1 MSDHT
6 FSRLHLAE
14 TMKEV
19 RKHVSKEEIKA
30 AWTYKYTWGKR
41 SGPYDCE
48 FHGPNNFYHSTRCY
62 NLWDCRAEGWIAY
75 LRYELKVY

>member
-30 AWTYKYTWGKR
+30 AWT
-41 SGPYDCE
+41 YDCE